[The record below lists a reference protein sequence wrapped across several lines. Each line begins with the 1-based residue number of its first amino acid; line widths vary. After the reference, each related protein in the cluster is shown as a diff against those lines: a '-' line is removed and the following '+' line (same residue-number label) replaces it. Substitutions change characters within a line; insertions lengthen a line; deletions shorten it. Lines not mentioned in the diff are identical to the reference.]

1 MQKIKLDVFKSW
13 FDKDLSG
20 KEIDFLIALSAYQDE
35 RGTVYGVYYAQM
47 MEDAHMSVQT
57 FYNCKESLAA
67 KGVIYSEKGEGDYDI
82 TIVGNDFSVY
92 TQEDYNKGNVKYL
105 KMNSS
110 LFRCDPNFR
119 KLKPKQ
125 KLLVM
130 DIYNIQNAGKPRAV
144 QAYQIKR
151 ENFINKYTE
160 LLNVTGRTLQKY
172 LKMLKLYFSICL
184 KDGKYFFTLRQVFRR
199 QVVQENTVAME
210 HLLHATCRRHKITD
224 PDKKEQQDVLNI
236 LLNKRKEILHN
247 SVNIDNVMR
256 RMIETINAKI
266 LNPRKWKR
274 RLKASLFMKILK
286 EEIA

>member
-1 MQKIKLDVFKSW
+1 
-13 FDKDLSG
+13 
-20 KEIDFLIALSAYQDE
+20 
-35 RGTVYGVYYAQM
+35 
-47 MEDAHMSVQT
+47 
-57 FYNCKESLAA
+57 
-67 KGVIYSEKGEGDYDI
+67 
-82 TIVGNDFSVY
+82 
-92 TQEDYNKGNVKYL
+92 
-105 KMNSS
+105 
-110 LFRCDPNFR
+110 
-119 KLKPKQ
+119 
-125 KLLVM
+125 
-130 DIYNIQNAGKPRAV
+130 
-144 QAYQIKR
+144 
-151 ENFINKYTE
+151 
-160 LLNVTGRTLQKY
+160 
-172 LKMLKLYFSICL
+172 MLKLYFSICL

-210 HLLHATCRRHKITD
+210 HLLHATCRRHKITA